1 MLSQNL
7 NTQAN
12 KHILII
18 LAVSSSFLLIP
29 TVQEAFQ
36 KRLINAFLL
45 VFGHS
50 RWTKLFEIPALQ
62 KPVEI
67 SKTQNL
73 EKTFKTL
80 NGLVFSVQI
89 MTIFLPLLAAK
100 AAEAKAINQ
109 IPTLVLMDD
118 NEKKRKLAETYPLN
132 FVPAN
137 TGGGSSGDSGVNL
150 SISGGAITVTGDDLT
165 PIIPKPKIIDPQAPV
180 KEAAKNIAPNDLT
193 QAPSPKR
200 AKLTPPATL
209 DLSAVAKLIKNA
221 YAAINIKLT
230 LPADANDKIKT
241 QLIMLYNLKE
251 RWTPEAKDLIKSIT
265 VGEDGRL
272 IVNISKG
279 DLELKAGS
287 CHKMNGNVYLTGIFL
302 VNADYSYYGTNDYG
316 CTQIIQIIPVL
327 LNLSREELNKFDVN
341 WRFNIFEQMKT
352 YIIPNMEII

>member
-109 IPTLVLMDD
+109 IPTLVLMED
-118 NEKKRKLAETYPLN
+118 NDKKRKLAETYPLN

-200 AKLTPPATL
+200 AKLTPPAAL
-209 DLSAVAKLIKNA
+209 DLSAAAKLIKDA
-221 YAAINIKLT
+221 YKAINIKLT

-251 RWTPEAKDLIKSIT
+251 KWTPEAKDLIKSINVIKEQNGRT
-265 VGEDGRL
+265 RL
-272 IVNISKG
+272 IVNTNEG
-279 DLELKAGS
+279 DLELKAGYYQIS
-287 CHKMNGNVYLTGIFL
+287 GDHMYIKTTPTPGIYLIST
-302 VNADYSYYGTNDYG
+302 DYDYNDQFNDWQFYKSEVL
-316 CTQIIQIIPVL
+316 IPIC
-327 LNLSREELNKFDVN
+327 NLSRKDLDKFDVN
-341 WRFNIFEQMKT
+341 GRFNTFI
-352 YIIPNMEII
+352 

>member
-109 IPTLVLMDD
+109 IPTLVLMED
-118 NEKKRKLAETYPLN
+118 NDKKRKLAETYPLN

-209 DLSAVAKLIKNA
+209 DLSAAAKLIKDA

-230 LPADANDKIKT
+230 LPADASKQAKT
-241 QLIMLYNLKE
+241 QLIILYNS
-251 RWTPEAKDLIKSIT
+251 RSDWTDEVRDLIKNIT
-265 VGEDGRL
+265 VEEDGRL
-272 IVNISKG
+272 LVYNTSKG
-279 DLELKAGS
+279 DLALKGGYYRIES
-287 CHKMNGNVYLTGIFL
+287 LCGTININTGICLVSKDYNHNDWKFL
-302 VNADYSYYGTNDYG
+302 KV
-316 CTQIIQIIPVL
+316 IIPIC
-327 LNLSREELNKFDVN
+327 NLSTEDLDKFDVN
-341 WRFNIFEQMKT
+341 WRYAIFQQKT
-352 YIIPNMEII
+352 LINLM